1 MEVKDDITVKEY
13 FEEYVPKLFE
23 EQLGGKSIPD
33 MDGTLFTVQF
43 DVDGQSYT
51 LKVSDAKS
59 LEVVEGAVDTPMI
72 KVSLSEDVWRKAVT
86 GKLAGA
92 MDMFTDM
99 GTMANRRSYNNLQSA
114 KGTMN
119 LSLDAGGETVEISVC
134 FNGADSPSCTF
145 KSSVEDWGKVST
157 GQLAGPMAF
166 MQGKLKIEGDMPF
179 AMSLSNLMA

>member
-1 MEVKDDITVKEY
+1 VEVKDDVTVKEY
-13 FEEYVPKLFE
+13 FEQYVPKMFE
-23 EQLGGKSIPD
+23 EQLAGKTIPD
-33 MDGTLFTVQF
+33 MEGTLFTVQF
-43 DVDGQSYT
+43 DVDGQTYS
-51 LKVSDAKS
+51 LKVNDAKS
-59 LEVVEGAVDTPMI
+59 LEVVEGPVDNPMI
-72 KVSLSEDVWRKAVT
+72 KVSLSEDVWRRAVT

-99 GTMANRRSYNNLQSA
+99 GTMANRRSYNTLQNT

-134 FNGADSPSCTF
+134 FNGAESPACTF
-145 KSSVEDWGKVST
+145 KATVEDWGKIST